1 VTIRSQIL
9 HFSIFMTITAAGA
22 KADPGA
28 IVNKFM
34 DTPASLF
41 SLGLDK
47 LSNRANAISNSG
59 VFTIDG
65 LVGANYSSGGATF
78 DWDTSRITVF
88 ITRYTKAEVDPKN
101 LEDEC
106 MASVKTMRYMAY
118 VPETGTLSKDV
129 FSDFAQNFF
138 PTGYSLKK
146 LTVDDGKA
154 IDSMITLKIQI
165 FNFAKGTKLIC
176 TAPLLGT
183 GYSVEK

>member
-1 VTIRSQIL
+1 MKIGFRGTAVL
-9 HFSIFMTITAAGA
+9 IFAIINIAIAS
-22 KADPGA
+22 ADPGA
-28 IVNKFM
+28 TVSKFM

-47 LSNRANAISNSG
+47 LSNRANAISTSG
-59 VFTIDG
+59 VFVIDG
-65 LVGANYSSGGATF
+65 MTGANYSSGGASF

-88 ITRYTKAEVDPKN
+88 ITRFTKPDVEPNK

-106 MASVKTMRYMAY
+106 MTSVKTMRYMAY
-118 VPETGTLSKDV
+118 VPETGILPKET

-154 IDSMITLKIQI
+154 IDAMITLKIQI
-165 FNFAKGTKLIC
+165 FNMANGTKLIC